1 VAEDKRLDSAVISV
15 DGRPLATDLYGRL
28 QLLRVRESVQ
38 LPDDFE
44 LRFDDQHFELFD
56 AATFAIGSRVD
67 ISLRAESQP
76 VLVTAGEVTAI
87 VVEPGQ
93 SGRHQLV
100 VQGLDLAHRL
110 ARGPKS
116 RTFQSMST
124 ADIANRIAGE
134 YGLTA
139 QIDGGSEVIP
149 YVAQAVETDYAL
161 LQRLAARGGLSVW
174 VRERVLHVARRV
186 SGEGAPPTLTWGG
199 NLHRF
204 SVRFSS
210 TERTDEV
217 RVKGW
222 DPIAKQVVDG
232 RASQPDRGSDA
243 PAAKE
248 FADDAQ
254 RAFGRVTR
262 QASRIAVADRG
273 QADKVATSLLQ
284 RAAGSEVVLRGEI
297 VGDPDLGA
305 GSTVK
310 LDGVG
315 TRLAGSY
322 RVTSVEH
329 LYGAG
334 RPYVSRFTCGGVEPA
349 DLAGLVGATGGPGT
363 VGAVA
368 RPEHGLMVGVV
379 TNNDDPEQLCRVK
392 VRLSA
397 ISEQDETT
405 WARLV
410 MPGAGAS
417 RGLQWVPEVDDEVV
431 VGFEG
436 GDYARAVV
444 LGGLWNRN
452 DAPPDVGAVSNGKV
466 QKRLLTSRNDHRLV
480 LTDDPDACVDLALKD
495 AQCELH
501 LNASES
507 RLHGDTKLVISASQ
521 IEINATSK
529 LSLKA
534 PQVEVSADAAL
545 TMSGKPIR
553 LN

>member
-1 VAEDKRLDSAVISV
+1 MPDEGRLDSAVISV
-15 DGRPLATDLYGRL
+15 NGRPLATELYARL
-28 QLLRVRESVQ
+28 QMLRVRESVQ

-56 AATFAIGSRVD
+56 QATFTIGSRVD
-67 ISLRAESQP
+67 ISLRSQTQP
-76 VLVTAGEVTAI
+76 VLVTSGEATAI
-87 VVEPGQ
+87 AVEPGP
-93 SGRHQLV
+93 GVGHQLV

-124 ADIANRIAGE
+124 ADIASRIAGE

-139 QIDGGSEVIP
+139 EVVGGQDVMP
-149 YVAQAVETDYAL
+149 YVVQAAETDYAL

-186 SGEGAPPTLTWGG
+186 SGEGSPPTLTWGA

-204 SVRFSS
+204 TVRFSS
-210 TERTDEV
+210 AERTDEV
-217 RVKGW
+217 NVSGW
-222 DPIAKQVVDG
+222 DPIAKQLVNG
-232 RASQPDRGSDA
+232 RATEPDRGSDA
-243 PAAKE
+243 PAATQLSQ
-248 FADDAQ
+248 DAQ

-262 QASRIAVADRG
+262 QASRIAVTDRS
-273 QADKVATSLLQ
+273 QADTVATSLLK
-284 RAAGSEVVLRGEI
+284 RASGSEVTLRGEA

-305 GSTVK
+305 GSTVR
-310 LDGVG
+310 LEAVG

-322 RVTSVEH
+322 RLTSVEH
-329 LYGAG
+329 VYGAG
-334 RPYVSRFTCGGVEPA
+334 KPYVTRFVSGGAEPA
-349 DLAGLVGATGGPGT
+349 DLADLVGATGGSGS
-363 VGAVA
+363 VGAVTRA
-368 RPEHGLMVGVV
+368 EHGLMVGVV
-379 TNNDDPEQLCRVK
+379 TNNDDPEKLCRVK

-405 WARLV
+405 WARLA

-417 RGLQWVPEVDDEVV
+417 RGLQIVPEVDDEVV

-436 GDYARAVV
+436 GDLARPVV
-444 LGGLWNRN
+444 LGALWNRS
-452 DAPPDVGAVSNGKV
+452 DAPPQASAVSGGKV
-466 QKRLLTSRNDHRLV
+466 KQRVLASRGDHRLV
-480 LTDDPDACVDLALKD
+480 LTDDPAPTIDLALKD

-507 RLHGDTKLVISASQ
+507 RLHGDTKLVVSASQ
-521 IEINATSK
+521 IEVSATTK

-534 PQVEVSADAAL
+534 PQIEISADSAL
-545 TMSGKPIR
+545 TLSGKPIR